1 MEAVEALV
9 TPLEPHAALDRAI
22 AVMDANSREDGPI
35 LASKN
40 QDARA
45 ARLIMLNLASYHS
58 CASMPNR
65 IL

>member
-1 MEAVEALV
+1 
-9 TPLEPHAALDRAI
+9 LEPHAALDRAI

-45 ARLIMLNLASYHS
+45 AMHGRLSGLLLNLASYHS

-65 IL
+65 NL